1 MFTHGKHCI
10 SLDYLT
16 VGPVKDSIPSV
27 LKKKKTQLEY
37 VPFAVMS
44 LLFISRAHLIPLL
57 FFTGLTQGQANA
69 NATAAV
75 EL

>member
-10 SLDYLT
+10 SLDYLA

-27 LKKKKTQLEY
+27 LEKKTQLEY

-44 LLFISRAHLIPLL
+44 LFFISRAPLIPLL